1 MSLPN
6 GTTFGEYEDEY
17 RSYGSPSSGSM
28 RVSTATSGYAESSAS
43 GMYTLAVEEFK
54 PRNPELRRQISQSE
68 PMGSRSVK
76 NVSNTIVLRNH
87 DVILR
92 NDDVLFRTDSHL
104 IVARN

>member
-6 GTTFGEYEDEY
+6 GTTFGEYEDDY

-76 NVSNTIVLRNH
+76 NVSIQLPSYVMMTSFCLGRTTIL
-87 DVILR
+87 
-92 NDDVLFRTDSHL
+92 
-104 IVARN
+104 

>member
-92 NDDVLFRTDSHL
+92 NDDT
-104 IVARN
+104 

>member
-6 GTTFGEYEDEY
+6 GTTFGEYEDDY
-17 RSYGSPSSGSM
+17 RSYGSPSSGSI

-76 NVSNTIVLRNH
+76 NVSHTT
-87 DVILR
+87 ILR
-92 NDDVLFRTDSHL
+92 NDDVIFRMDSHL